1 VVTPDGDAVDLGTR
15 FGVDVPAEGDSE
27 IHVFEGEVIA
37 TGAGGDRSLRG
48 GDALVMSRG
57 NGDARELRSAAFIQA
72 DELPALDA
80 GLAAGQQARSRLATE
95 ALKSD
100 PALIALIDFDTG
112 PRRPGVY
119 RLVQGR
125 WPGSRAAEFV
135 EVGDH
140 LRLQIGGDQSW
151 PQLTLAAWVRLDHL
165 GAPYQSLLHTD
176 GWSENNPGQVHWMIN
191 GNATMRLALRENVLA
206 AGSEEKNGYPD
217 SSIPVLTEQGRWVH
231 LAVVYDS
238 EKGTVRFYLNGRFD
252 RETRQSFAH
261 PARLGPAQIGNW
273 DQQDRKLSGRIDQL
287 LVLGRAMSDAEMVEL
302 HEAGTP
308 YR

>member
-1 VVTPDGDAVDLGTR
+1 MVTPDGDAVDLGTR
-15 FGVDVPAEGDSE
+15 FGVDVPAEGHSE

-37 TGAGGDRSLRG
+37 TNVGGDRSLRT
-48 GDALVMSRG
+48 GDAFAMNRG
-57 NGDARELRSAAFIQA
+57 NGDARELRSGAFIQS

-80 GLAAGQQARSRLATE
+80 GLAAGQEARSRE
-95 ALKSD
+95 AAAALRAD
-100 PALIALIDFDTG
+100 PNLISLITFDDES
-112 PRRPGVY
+112 RRPGVY

-135 EVGDH
+135 EAGDH
-140 LRLQIGGDQSW
+140 LRLDIGEDRAW
-151 PQLTLAAWVRLDHL
+151 PQLTLAAWVRLDRL

-176 GWSENNPGQVHWMIN
+176 GWSKENPGQVHWMLN
-191 GNATMRLALRENVLA
+191 QDATMRLALRENLLA
-206 AGSEEKNGYPD
+206 PGSDEKHGFPD
-217 SSIPVLTEQGRWVH
+217 SRTAVLPEQGRWVH

-238 EKGTVRFYLNGRFD
+238 EEGTVRFYLNGRLD
-252 RETRQSFAH
+252 DVTHQSVAH

-287 LVLGRAMSDAEMVEL
+287 VVLGRAMSDAEIEEL